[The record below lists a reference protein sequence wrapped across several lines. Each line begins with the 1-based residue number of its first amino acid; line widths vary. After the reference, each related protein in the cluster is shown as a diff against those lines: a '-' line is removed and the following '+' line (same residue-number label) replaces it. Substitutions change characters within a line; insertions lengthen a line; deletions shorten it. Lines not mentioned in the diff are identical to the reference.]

1 MNKSKTL
8 NSARAANGPTI
19 IDNNPGITVGAQSAR
34 GGAKEDKKEIKDEEE
49 KANPLDE

>member
-19 IDNNPGITVGAQSAR
+19 IDNNPGITSGAQSAR
-34 GGAKEDKKEIKDEEE
+34 GVKEDKKESKEEEE